1 MRWVGGHSFTS
12 GASVGRS
19 MFLLVMEIFPRGTF
33 AHLLLLRAYIFLI
46 SVNICVFLLFTDER
60 VGFLG

>member
-12 GASVGRS
+12 GASVGRG
-19 MFLLVMEIFPRGTF
+19 MFLLVMGIFPRGTF
-33 AHLLLLRAYIFLI
+33 ADLFLLRAYIP
-46 SVNICVFLLFTDER
+46 SICKYLCLLLTDER